1 MAIGDFTNQNIQ
13 DTYKR
18 VVQTD
23 GTNLADGSGSL
34 LPISFEGN
42 NVIVSGSLTAQT
54 YVVSESIIN
63 VSSGSTI
70 FGNSEDDSHTFTG
83 ALTASNFIKTD
94 SGMLSPKYSIGGIA
108 FGFDVG
114 HGVIGVGYESGIN
127 INIGKSVCNI
137 TLHGSTTASGDISA
151 SGVITANRFDIDNNK
166 FAAVGSSG
174 TFDIGQTGQAS
185 LNLTHI
191 TASGNISASGQVQ
204 SADIITTRIIAG
216 DNNTVVA
223 NPGINSLTFPTPIT
237 ASGNISASGILTV
250 NNIEL
255 PPDGA
260 IRPTANNNTISF
272 RAADHGSGEFMEIGD
287 DLFKVYQQGVS
298 TFNITRNGD
307 HEGTITLNDSNKNF
321 DVIIKSDATN
331 DIFTADASADLI
343 KTRGRL
349 NIGNLTVPSA
359 AGGLNQTTHEL
370 YVTGST
376 FLSGSL
382 ESSGEISGIING
394 GKF

>member
-1 MAIGDFTNQNIQ
+1 MALDDLTGQNIQ
-13 DTYKR
+13 DTYQK

-23 GTNLADGSGSL
+23 GTNLADGTGSL
-34 LPISFEGN
+34 LPISFDGN

-94 SGMLSPKYSIGGIA
+94 SGMLSPKYSIGDIA
-108 FGFDVG
+108 FGFEVG
-114 HGVIGVGYESGIN
+114 QGVIGVGYESGID
-127 INIGKSVCNI
+127 IKIGKSVCNI
-137 TLHGSTTASGDISA
+137 TLHGSTTASGDISS
-151 SGVITANRFDIDNNK
+151 SGDIEGDSIRSHGK
-166 FAAVGSSG
+166 IMALHHVGSSTSRLG
-174 TFDIGQTGQAS
+174 SAEAGMKTRVYGENIWLDAPV
-185 LNLTHI
+185 
-191 TASGNISASGQVQ
+191 TASGNISASGV
-204 SADIITTRIIAG
+204 
-216 DNNTVVA
+216 
-223 NPGINSLTFPTPIT
+223 
-237 ASGNISASGILTV
+237 LTV

>member
-1 MAIGDFTNQNIQ
+1 MAQQTRIQIKKYFQTGDIPTQQEYAHLVDSYATLTN
-13 DTYKR
+13 DT
-18 VVQTD
+18 
-23 GTNLADGSGSL
+23 NSGSL
-34 LPISFEGN
+34 ILTGSFKATEA
-42 NVIVSGSLTAQT
+42 VI
-54 YVVSESIIN
+54 EII
-63 VSSGSTI
+63 
-70 FGNSEDDSHTFTG
+70 
-83 ALTASNFIKTD
+83 
-94 SGMLSPKYSIGGIA
+94 
-108 FGFDVG
+108 
-114 HGVIGVGYESGIN
+114 
-127 INIGKSVCNI
+127 
-137 TLHGSTTASGDISA
+137 TASGDISS
-151 SGVITANRFDIDNNK
+151 SGDIEGDSIRSHGK
-166 FAAVGSSG
+166 IMALHHVGSSTSRLG
-174 TFDIGQTGQAS
+174 SAEAGMKTRVYGENIWLDAPV
-185 LNLTHI
+185 
-191 TASGNISASGQVQ
+191 TASGNISASGV
-204 SADIITTRIIAG
+204 
-216 DNNTVVA
+216 
-223 NPGINSLTFPTPIT
+223 
-237 ASGNISASGILTV
+237 LTV